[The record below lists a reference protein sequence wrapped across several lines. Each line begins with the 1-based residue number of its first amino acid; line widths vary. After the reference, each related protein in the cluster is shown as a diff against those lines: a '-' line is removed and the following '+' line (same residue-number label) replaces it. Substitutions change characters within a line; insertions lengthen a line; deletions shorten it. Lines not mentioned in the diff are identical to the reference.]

1 MRRNQSGMTLI
12 SFVIVAAVVG
22 FFLFIA
28 MKLFPMYQEYFA
40 VKSAMKGL
48 AAEAGIANEQPAQV
62 KEKFFKRLYISYSEN
77 VKPQHVKVENK
88 GSGQGQVMYV
98 NYEVRVPL
106 MYNLD
111 VVGKFSAEQALT
123 GTASY

>member
-12 SFVIVAAVVG
+12 SFAIVASVVG

-48 AAEAGIANEQPAQV
+48 AAEAGIATEQPAQI

-77 VKPQHVKVENK
+77 VKPQHVKIENK

-106 MYNLD
+106 VYNLD
-111 VVGKFSAEQALT
+111 AVGKFSAEQALS
-123 GTASY
+123 GTATY

>member
-12 SFVIVAAVVG
+12 SFAIVASVVG

-28 MKLFPMYQEYFA
+28 MKLFPMYQEYFS

-48 AAEAGIANEQPAQV
+48 AAEAGIANEQPAQI
-62 KEKFFKRLYISYSEN
+62 KEKFFKRLYISYSSN
-77 VKPQHVKVENK
+77 VKPQHVKIENK

-106 MYNLD
+106 VYNLD
-111 VVGKFSAEQALT
+111 AVGKFSAEQALS
-123 GTASY
+123 GTATY

>member
-12 SFVIVAAVVG
+12 SFAIVASVVG

-40 VKSAMKGL
+40 VKSAMKSL

-77 VKPQHVKVENK
+77 VKPQHVKIENK

-106 MYNLD
+106 IYNLD
-111 VVGKFSAEQALT
+111 AVGKFSAEQALT

>member
-12 SFVIVAAVVG
+12 SFVVVAAVVG
-22 FFLFIA
+22 FFLFIL

>member
-12 SFVIVAAVVG
+12 SFAIVASVVG

-40 VKSAMKGL
+40 VKSAMKSL

-62 KEKFFKRLYISYSEN
+62 KDKFFKRLYISYSDN
-77 VKPQHVKVENK
+77 VKPQHVKIENK

-106 MYNLD
+106 IYNLD
-111 VVGKFSAEQALT
+111 AVGKFSAEQALT

>member
-12 SFVIVAAVVG
+12 SFAIVASVVG

-106 MYNLD
+106 IYNLD
-111 VVGKFSAEQALT
+111 AVGKFSAEQALT